1 MILQLMQPKR
11 ITTLARGY
19 GQQILNHG
27 SVQGMSVTGPTPVI
41 PSLAE
46 TRDGPRTH
54 LARMLV
60 DASSAHL
67 ARPIRVVSAAHPE
80 EAVHQS
86 GLRGYSLDEYYM
98 NGHPPA
104 QSDDSS

>member
-1 MILQLMQPKR
+1 MFSMPRMILQLMQPKR

-60 DASSAHL
+60 DASSAHQ
-67 ARPIRVVSAAHPE
+67 ARPIRVVS
-80 EAVHQS
+80 AVHQS